1 MMRSLRSSLIVCLLA
16 MSGFAQSNQGTI
28 TGTISDPAGA
38 VVPGAAIEVKNTDT
52 GVVFRGG
59 TSNTGNYVIRV
70 PAGTYSVTVSVP
82 GFKQFV
88 EQNIQVIVATDTR
101 TDIKLEVG
109 QTNEVVTV
117 QDTEPIL
124 KTESGEMSHTVT
136 TDDAD
141 VLPVLTISG
150 GGVFGATPLGNIR
163 NPLAVASL
171 IPGVTFAND
180 NSMVVNGLPSNSE
193 TIRTEGQD
201 STGTIWKVAQQ
212 ASQGSVDAIQE
223 VSIQTSNFSAEYGQV
238 GGGYFN
244 YTMKSGTNQFHG
256 SGYDYF
262 VNEALNAG
270 LPFTDA
276 GTISPDKEG
285 QHIRNPVRQNDY
297 GFTIGGPIR
306 IPKVYNGTNRTFFF
320 FNFEQFRQSLTTEN
334 SLTTVPTAAYRQGN
348 FGTAGC
354 FAYVAAANTCAFSPP
369 IANGA
374 APATDS
380 AGQALSYGEIF
391 DPGTTREVNGY
402 QVRSPFPNNTIPL
415 SRFDPVALAL
425 QNMLPLP
432 NQPGIENNYLI
443 PAYVNWQHT
452 TNFSWKLDHSIS
464 PTAKLSWYFSRLLT
478 NSPGNNGFASTY
490 GGSTPTAERNTTT
503 RVNFDDTLRPTLLLH
518 IGVGYFQDYDP
529 TIPAKFNEA
538 SIGLN
543 GYYDENLFPTITG
556 LTNYI
561 SGGWGANLGGLG
573 AGFGALLWEEK
584 PTGNASLTWVHGN
597 HIFKYGGEF
606 TVDGYPE
613 HSTWRANG
621 SFAFAAAE
629 TADPWQNGQPLN
641 IPNPT
646 GFSYASFLLGQPDTL
661 QLSPLTQTKLGNHFF
676 GLYAQDSWKVTR
688 KFTLDYGLRYDF
700 QTYLQEEHGRMQD
713 ASLSTPNPTVG
724 GLLGAGVYEGY
735 GGGRCNCELSHNYP
749 FAFGPRLGAA
759 YQITPKTVLRA
770 GAGITYGLVQ
780 TPAGASYSTADYYS
794 FNAPGYGISPMPTG
808 LSGPNP
814 YPNLTWPNFSTGKYP
829 VETNGQL
836 PPGNPFLFFDPSARP
851 PRILQW
857 SIGIQREL
865 QKDIVV
871 EATYVGNRGVW
882 WAAPYMDQMTAN
894 GLTPAILAAHGLN
907 IANPSTQSLLT
918 SQLDSPQAIAAGFGN
933 PPYAG
938 FPLTDTVAQ
947 ALRPIPQWLQPDPW
961 LGPPIGKTWYDALQ
975 TKVTKRF
982 SYGLSMQASYVFS
995 KATDLGTGA
1004 ETGYYVAGTPLV
1016 SDIYNYGINKQL
1028 NQLSRP
1034 DVFLV
1039 SGTYV
1044 TPKLKADGTG
1054 LKVLSVL
1061 TRDWTVGFLL
1071 RYQNGALIQT
1081 PPSTNQ
1087 LTTQL
1092 ERSIPDFFSVDTNFD
1107 NRVPGVN
1114 PLAVNPNCGCFNP
1127 QTTSALNPNAWA
1139 TPPGGAWGSAAPFYN
1154 NYRWQRQPAESA
1166 SFGRNFRF
1174 GREGRFNLNVRA
1186 EFQNIFNRLFLQP
1199 PGVGTAAGVTTSIL
1213 SPLASTGGVNTGGYG
1228 YIPTLNGTNYQPRSG
1243 KIVARFTF

>member
-1 MMRSLRSSLIVCLLA
+1 MMSSVRRSLVVCLLTFGA
-16 MSGFAQSNQGTI
+16 FAQSNQGTI

-38 VVPGAAIEVKNTDT
+38 VVPGAAIEVKNSDT
-52 GVVFRGG
+52 GVVYRGG
-59 TSNTGNYVIRV
+59 ASPTGNYVIQV
-70 PAGTYSVTVSVP
+70 PAGTYEISVNAP
-82 GFKQFV
+82 GFKKFV
-88 EQNIQVIVATDTR
+88 EQNIQVIVATSTR
-101 TDIKLEVG
+101 TDVKLEVG
-109 QTNEVVTV
+109 GTNEVVTV
-117 QDTEPIL
+117 ADTEPLL
-124 KTESGEMSHTVT
+124 KTESGEMSHNVT
-136 TDDAD
+136 TNDAD
-141 VLPVLTISG
+141 TLPVLSISG

-171 IPGVTFAND
+171 IPGVTFSND
-180 NSMVVNGLPSNSE
+180 NSLVVNGLPSNSE

-223 VSIQTSNFSAEYGQV
+223 VSIQTSNFAAEYGQV

-270 LPFTDA
+270 LPFSDA
-276 GTISPDKEG
+276 GTVTPSKEG

-320 FNFEQFRQSLTTEN
+320 FNFEQFRQSLTTQN
-334 SLTTVPTAAYRQGN
+334 SLQTVPTTAYRQGD

-354 FAYVAAANTCAFSPP
+354 YVFVAAANSCFF
-369 IANGA
+369 
-374 APATDS
+374 APSVSFLGGGPAVDS
-380 AGQALSYGEIF
+380 AGQAVANGEIL
-391 DPGTTREVNGY
+391 DPASTRLVNGY
-402 QVRSPFPNNTIPL
+402 QVRTPFPNNTIPL

-432 NQPGIENNYLI
+432 NQPGIVNNYLV
-443 PAYVNWQHT
+443 PAFFNWQHT
-452 TNFSWKLDHSIS
+452 TNFSWKIDHSLS
-464 PTAKLSWYFSRLLT
+464 PTTKLSWYFSRLLT
-478 NSPGNNGFASTY
+478 NSPNANGFPTTY
-490 GGSTPTAERNTTT
+490 GGATPTAETNTTT

-529 TIPAKFNEA
+529 TIPAQFNQT
-538 SIGLN
+538 SIGLH
-543 GYYDENLFPTITG
+543 GYFDPNLFPTISG
-556 LTNYI
+556 LSNVF

-584 PTGNASLTWVHGN
+584 PTGNASMTWVHGN
-597 HIFKYGGEF
+597 HIFKFGGEF
-606 TVDGYPE
+606 TIDGYPE

-621 SFAFAAAE
+621 DFAFGAAE
-629 TADPWQNGQPLN
+629 TADPWQNGQPLT
-641 IPNPT
+641 IANPS
-646 GFSYASFLLGQPDTL
+646 GFAYASFLLGLPDNL
-661 QLSPLTQTKLGNHFF
+661 SLSPYTQTKLGNHFMGF
-676 GLYAQDSWKVTR
+676 YAQDSWKVTR

-700 QTYLQEEHGRMQD
+700 QTYLKEEHGRMQD

-724 GLLGAGVYEGY
+724 GLPGAGIYEGY
-735 GGGRCNCELSHNYP
+735 GGGRCNCSLSHNYP
-749 FAFGPRLGAA
+749 FAFGPRLGMA

-770 GAGITYGLVQ
+770 GAGLMYGLVQ
-780 TPAGASYSTADYYS
+780 TPAGASYSTADYYA
-794 FNAPGYGISPMPTG
+794 FNAPGYGISPLPGG
-808 LSGPNP
+808 LASPNP

-857 SIGIQREL
+857 SIGIQREIS
-865 QKDIVV
+865 KDLVV

-907 IANPSTQSLLT
+907 IANPATQALLT

-947 ALRPIPQWLQPDPW
+947 SLRPFPQWLQPDPW
-961 LGPPIGKTWYDALQ
+961 LGPPIGKTWYDSLQ
-975 TKVTKRF
+975 TKLTKRF
-982 SYGLSMQASYVFS
+982 SHGLSLQASYVFS
-995 KATDLGTGA
+995 KAMDLGTGA
-1004 ETGYYVAGTPLV
+1004 ETGYYVAGDPLV

-1028 NQLSRP
+1028 NQLTRP
-1034 DVFLV
+1034 DDFLI
-1039 SGTYV
+1039 SGTYL
-1044 TPKLKADGTG
+1044 TPKFKSDNQGM
-1054 LKVLSVL
+1054 KVLSVIA
-1061 TRDWTVGFLL
+1061 RDWQVGWVL
-1071 RYQNGALIQT
+1071 RYQNGALIQS

-1087 LTTQL
+1087 LTAQL
-1092 ERSIPDFFSVDTNFD
+1092 ERAVPDFLSTDSNFMTP
-1107 NRVPGVN
+1107 VPGVN

-1127 QTTSALNPNAWA
+1127 QTTLALNPNAWVN
-1139 TPPGGAWGSAAPFYN
+1139 PPGGTWGTAAPFYN
-1154 NYRWQRQPAESA
+1154 NYRWQRQPAESM

-1174 GREGRFNLNVRA
+1174 GREARFNFNVRA
-1186 EFQNIFNRLFLQP
+1186 EFQNVFNRLFLQP
-1199 PGVGTAAGVTTSIL
+1199 PSVGGFGGVN
-1213 SPLASTGGVNTGGYG
+1213 PLTPASSTGGVLTGGYG
-1228 YIPTLNGTNYQPRSG
+1228 YIATLNGTNYQSRSG